1 MSATKTLIFLG
12 GETMRK
18 TLLATAVGAAAL
30 IATSMTSAQELN
42 FDEYRQMLADG
53 NPAELFEMEGEELWV
68 TARGPK
74 NATLEQCDLGLG
86 PGVVEGAAA
95 QMPRYFEDTGKV
107 QDLESRLLTCMEN
120 IQGIDPNE
128 IINGRF
134 GQGER
139 GKVAAIV
146 AYVVGQSK
154 GHTIAVDLEHPAMK
168 DMYDLGEKAFFYRT
182 GAMDFSCAS
191 CHSQDGLRIR
201 ATSLPNIT
209 TPKGAAEGWGSW
221 PAYRVSNSQFWT
233 MQHRLW
239 DCFRQQ
245 RTAEPI
251 FGSDVTIALSVYM
264 AGKGNGGE
272 AVWPGVKR

>member
-1 MSATKTLIFLG
+1 MKRKLI
-12 GETMRK
+12 
-18 TLLATAVGAAAL
+18 AAAL
-30 IATSMTSAQELN
+30 CASVVVAVPTAATAQDLN

-53 NPAELFEMEGEELWV
+53 NPAELYEMEGEELWK

-74 NATLEQCDLGLG
+74 NATLEKCDLGLG

-95 QMPRYFEDTGKV
+95 QLPRFFADTGKV
-107 QDLESRLLTCMEN
+107 QDLESRLMTCMEN
-120 IQGIDPNE
+120 LQGIDPAE
-128 IINGRF
+128 IVNGSF
-134 GQGER
+134 GKGER
-139 GKVAAIV
+139 AKVAALV

-154 GHTIAVDLEHPAMK
+154 GKPIQVDLSHPKMK
-168 DMYDLGEKAFFYRT
+168 EMYALGEKAFFYRT
-182 GAMDFSCAS
+182 GAMDFACST
-191 CHSQDGLRIR
+191 CHSQDGKRIR
-201 ATSLPNIT
+201 ATTLPNIT
-209 TPKGAAEGWGSW
+209 TAKGAAEGWGSW

-251 FGSDVTIALSVYM
+251 FASDVTIALSVFM
-264 AGKGNGGE
+264 AGKGNGHE